1 MSPEISVI
9 IPIYNVASYIE
20 DCLVSLVSQSFP
32 HYELVLVDDCS
43 SDNSISLA
51 RKVLTA
57 HPNVSFQ
64 LVTHLENRGLSAARN
79 TGIQAAKGK
88 FLVFADSDDWLPQNA
103 LEILYREIVAYP
115 ESIVCGNTTQFT
127 DGVYSPYWSCNER
140 MILDRND
147 AIMRMLT
154 YDGVID
160 TAWAKIYQREIFIAN
175 NIEFPEG
182 LYFEDTPTN
191 IQLFNKASTIIVLPE
206 NVYFYRRN
214 RPGSILQ
221 ERSAKSA
228 KDRLWVFGFIYDYLV
243 TKTSVSSDFALNY
256 YTMRLAIEYRSIF
269 TVYNLSV
276 KQQYELSRNLTSV
289 YYRLKR
295 SHRKKNFRKEIGY
308 KLSFLLRRGFYRSKM
323 LFILLHNS
331 TYSILES
338 IINF

>member
-20 DCLVSLVSQSFP
+20 VCLASLVTQSYTDF
-32 HYELVLVDDCS
+32 ELVLVDDCS
-43 SDNSISLA
+43 SDDSISLA
-51 RKVLTA
+51 RSVLFEY
-57 HPNVSFQ
+57 PNVTFQ
-64 LVTHLENRGLSAARN
+64 LIAHVKNRGLSAARN
-79 TGIQAAKGK
+79 TGIKAAKGK
-88 FLVFADSDDWLPQNA
+88 YLVFVDSDDWVPQNA
-103 LEILYREIVAYP
+103 LEILYSEIAAYP

-127 DGVYSPYWSCNER
+127 DGAYSPYWSSNEKL
-140 MILDRND
+140 ILDRND
-147 AIMRMLT
+147 AIMRMLK

-160 TAWAKIYQREIFIAN
+160 TAWAKIYRKQLFIDN
-175 NIEFPEG
+175 DIEFPEG

-191 IQLFNKASTIIVLPE
+191 IQLFNKASSIIVLPE

-228 KDRLWVFGFIYDYLV
+228 MDRLWVFGFIYDYLV
-243 TKTSVSSDFALNY
+243 TKTVVSEDFALNY
-256 YTMRLAIEYRSIF
+256 YTMRLAIEYRSIY

-276 KQQYELSRNLTSV
+276 QQQYELSRNLTSIF
-289 YYRLKR
+289 YRLRR
-295 SHRKKNFRKEIGY
+295 SNRKKNFRKEIGY
-308 KLSFLLRRGFYRSKM
+308 KLNFLLKHGFYKSKM
-323 LFILLHNS
+323 LFIILHNS